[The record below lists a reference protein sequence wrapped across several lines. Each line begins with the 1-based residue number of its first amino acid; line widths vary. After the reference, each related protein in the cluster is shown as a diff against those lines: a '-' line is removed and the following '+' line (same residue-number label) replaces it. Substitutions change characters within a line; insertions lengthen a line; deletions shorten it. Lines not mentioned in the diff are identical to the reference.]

1 MRAKMPLWHAHLHMT
16 AHRPR
21 RNRLSSPIN
30 GPSAHHASRRL
41 RPRRTAAGGALHREP
56 HRHAHEA
63 APRYTIVILAAGAV
77 LPSALCAGVGL

>member
-30 GPSAHHASRRL
+30 GPSARHASASRRF
-41 RPRRTAAGGALHREP
+41 RPRRPTPKSRSMDPVCARMARP
-56 HRHAHEA
+56 DQTT
-63 APRYTIVILAAGAV
+63 PR
-77 LPSALCAGVGL
+77 